1 MHQCNQGVFSISMNL
16 DAILWLDF
24 LEVEMLWLLT
34 PNKYGRLKL
43 RLHLLHSTIS

>member
-1 MHQCNQGVFSISMNL
+1 MNL

-34 PNKYGRLKL
+34 PNKAKAKTQATP
-43 RLHLLHSTIS
+43 SA